1 MSDSE
6 GLSWLRE
13 LHEWMTQHTQ
23 AEFAAL
29 VAKMSPEERVRI
41 RAHMSV
47 LKDWLAEFKENL
59 PPKD

>member
-1 MSDSE
+1 VSDSD
-6 GLSWLRE
+6 GLSWLHE
-13 LHEWMTQHTQ
+13 LHEWMTQHTS

-47 LKDWLAEFKENL
+47 LKDWLAEIKENL
-59 PPKD
+59 PPED